1 MKTKTFEELKAAG
14 EVPTHCIIGFTAEG
28 RYAWTVIN
36 NKTGEGMK
44 DYLIR
49 ATGGWISA
57 TVFKLPDTYE
67 LSLSYG
73 DLFNAR
79 LEAKEQEKTKEEYEM
94 YLQLKEKFG

>member
-28 RYAWTVIN
+28 RYAWSVIN
-36 NKTGEGMK
+36 NKTGEDMK

-49 ATGGWISA
+49 ATGGWESA
-57 TVFKLPDTYE
+57 TVFKLPEVYE
-67 LSLSYG
+67 LSLSYSE
-73 DLFNAR
+73 LFHER
-79 LEAKEQEKTKEEYEM
+79 FEAKQREKTKEEYET